1 MDPSKG
7 LKVSGLEGAAFNSAI
22 GKLFGFAY
30 VWALGG
36 NLAPSCREAFD
47 EFVKEQLA
55 EVVTFPGELCTIA
68 RA

>member
-7 LKVSGLEGAAFNSAI
+7 FKMSVLEGAAFSNAI

-55 EVVTFPGELCTIA
+55 EVVTFPGGLHTL
-68 RA
+68 